1 MYANVVKTVF
11 KSKPKWFICQNL
23 LASMEP
29 FNNLSASD
37 WKDAQASQSGKILD
51 VRTAG
56 EFSDSYIKGAQNIDV
71 NSPDFME
78 KIGALDKEVPY
89 FVYCRSGMRSA
100 NAMNIMRQ
108 SGFNTVYN
116 LEGGIMG
123 WEAQN
128 NEVEYGDDF

>member
-1 MYANVVKTVF
+1 VKTAF

-23 LASMEP
+23 LEIMKP
-29 FNNLSASD
+29 FNNLSASE
-37 WKDAQASQSGKILD
+37 WKEEQASQSGKILD

-56 EFSDSYIKGAQNIDV
+56 EFADSYIKGAENIDV
-71 NSPDFME
+71 NSPDFIE
-78 KIGALDKEVPY
+78 KIGALNKETPY

-100 NAMNIMRQ
+100 NAMNIMKQ
-108 SGFNTVYN
+108 SGFKTVYN

-123 WEAQN
+123 WEARN

>member
-1 MYANVVKTVF
+1 
-11 KSKPKWFICQNL
+11 
-23 LASMEP
+23 MEP
-29 FNNLSASD
+29 FNNLSASQ
-37 WKDAQASQSGKILD
+37 WKEELAKQSGKILD

-56 EFSDSYIKGAQNIDV
+56 EYGDSYIKGSENIDV
-71 NSPDFME
+71 NSPDFMN
-78 KIGALDKEVPY
+78 KIAELDKEVPY

-100 NAMNIMRQ
+100 NAMGIMKNQ
-108 SGFNTVYN
+108 GFKAVYN